1 MPEPNVIH
9 NTFVVERS
17 YPKSPEKV
25 FAAFSDLAKKSRWY
39 ADRDS
44 TNSQEF
50 TMDFRVGGVER
61 LQYKLK
67 PGTPVAGMT
76 LVNEGRF
83 EDIVPN
89 QRIVTSSTMDLEG
102 KRISVSL
109 VTIELVPTAKGT
121 DLICTHQGT
130 FFENSG
136 GPEMRKEGWRKLLE
150 RLGDELGRFEE

>member
-9 NTFVVERS
+9 STFVLERS
-17 YPKSPEKV
+17 YPKPPEKV
-25 FAAFSDLAKKSRWY
+25 FAAFSDANKKRRWF
-39 ADRDS
+39 ADGDS
-44 TNSQEF
+44 PYTQEY

-61 LQYKLK
+61 LQYKLR
-67 PGTPVAGMT
+67 PGTPVAGMM
-76 LVNEGRF
+76 LVNEGRI

-109 VTIELVPTAKGT
+109 VTIELVPTDKGT

-136 GPEMRKEGWRKLLE
+136 GPKMREEGWRKLLE
-150 RLGDELGRFEE
+150 KLGEELGT